1 MVKLTQN
8 FIGINSKIW
17 NSASQILSKIGRR
30 GLHNPKLDTFFF
42 PIQKSRALSELNFGS
57 PTPMDGIL
65 GILTHSQN
73 AIGARIL
80 AKTLSRV
87 TAQECTEDP
96 YFICDFLSIA
106 QLQKRYS

>member
-1 MVKLTQN
+1 
-8 FIGINSKIW
+8 
-17 NSASQILSKIGRR
+17 
-30 GLHNPKLDTFFF
+30 
-42 PIQKSRALSELNFGS
+42 
-57 PTPMDGIL
+57 MDGIL